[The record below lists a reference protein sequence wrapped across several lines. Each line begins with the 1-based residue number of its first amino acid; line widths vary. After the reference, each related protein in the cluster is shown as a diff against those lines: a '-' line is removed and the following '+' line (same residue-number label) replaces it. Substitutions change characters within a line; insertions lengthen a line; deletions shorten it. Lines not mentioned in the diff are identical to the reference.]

1 MPSLCGPS
9 SVREGAARRRSAE
22 GGNAAVRAERTE
34 HGLGDAAHVQI
45 VRDEIDQ
52 PVRRPERAQASLVLP
67 VRVHPCA
74 PFIPRDPHRWR
85 VHVLVRE
92 WRAESVHAAFDKPR
106 RDALQRVPDVGHRN
120 PQLLRVEQ
128 TLLDQEAVRPEEL
141 DVVGLQRLAVGGRG
155 EVGRP
160 GVAREPRQ
168 DVAPERWISSSCCSS
183 AALVGCARRRG
194 AERVVGR
201 ASSATACCHVGVEH
215 GQAPR
220 HSGGR
225 GSAAT
230 TSPSGPAARL
240 QLHLQPATVCG

>member
-67 VRVHPCA
+67 VRVLGSSRA
-74 PFIPRDPHRWR
+74 IPADG
-85 VHVLVRE
+85 
-92 WRAESVHAAFDKPR
+92 ACMCSSVSG
-106 RDALQRVPDVGHRN
+106 VPKVSTLPSTNRGET
-120 PQLLRVEQ
+120 PSSASQ
-128 TLLDQEAVRPEEL
+128 TLATATLSFCGSSRRFLIKKPCVPEEL
-141 DVVGLQRLAVGGRG
+141 DVAGLQPFAVGGRG

-160 GVAREPRQ
+160 GAAREPRQ

-240 QLHLQPATVCG
+240 QLHLQTATVCG